1 MLSGTLSFLVLA
13 ACTQGFAQ
21 SQPAAN
27 ELSAQIS
34 SLQSTINA
42 KGAQWIAGETS
53 VSKLP
58 MAEKMRRVGLNFAPI
73 KAPPLRALSATKV
86 PASVDYRSNGGVSGV
101 RDQGNCGSC
110 WAFAMTGGLE
120 SNVMLSQNMSSDL
133 NLSEQVLVSCSGAGS
148 CDGGSLN
155 ADYLQ
160 STGLPP
166 ASYYPYTATDG
177 TCSDAQAGW
186 QSHTYKIGSWNSVDQ
201 DLSAIKSALATTGP
215 LPTAFMVY
223 EDFMNYKSGVYSY
236 TSGKQLGGHGVL
248 IVGYNDDGQYFIVKN
263 SWGPD
268 WGEGG
273 FFRIAYSEM
282 KSVCSFGMSTIA
294 YQPAQTQD
302 SLSLSAT
309 PSPAADRVSSE
320 KTMKQLE
327 PLLLQKP

>member
-1 MLSGTLSFLVLA
+1 MD
-13 ACTQGFAQ
+13 
-21 SQPAAN
+21 
-27 ELSAQIS
+27 
-34 SLQSTINA
+34 
-42 KGAQWIAGETS
+42 
-53 VSKLP
+53 
-58 MAEKMRRVGLNFAPI
+58 EKMKRVGLNFAPL
-73 KAPPLRALSATKV
+73 KAPPLRALSA
-86 PASVDYRSNGGVSGV
+86 ASVPSSLDYRTSGGVSGV

-133 NLSEQVLVSCSGAGS
+133 NLSEQVLISCSGVGS

-166 ASYYPYTATDG
+166 ASFYPYTATDG
-177 TCSDAQAGW
+177 TCSAAQAGW
-186 QSHTYKIGSWNSVDQ
+186 QSQAYKIGSWSSVNQ
-201 DLSAIKSALATTGP
+201 DLSAIKSAMAAYGP

-223 EDFMNYKSGVYSY
+223 EDFMNYKSGIYSY

-248 IVGYNDDGQYFIVKN
+248 LVGYNDDEQYFIVKN
-263 SWGPD
+263 SWGPA
-268 WGEGG
+268 WGENG

-282 KSVCSFGMSTIA
+282 KSVCNFGLSTIA
-294 YQPAQTQD
+294 YTPVQSSD
-302 SLSLSAT
+302 SEPLSAT
-309 PSPAADRVSSE
+309 APAAEHISSD